1 MTMTTDKLFYRLFK
15 SYAAAVLKLL
25 GVSNPED
32 YRASSFTFKEI
43 ENRRDM
49 IFEKQDGEET
59 VLLETQGYD
68 DDYFL
73 HKTVVGAML
82 YCSQNNFRGRFRVI
96 TMFLEPSHHRAAT
109 RLAHHFDGSS
119 GLAFQP
125 SVFIFGQKN
134 LAELEAVN
142 DVRLI
147 PLYPLCRVSPEE
159 VKALA
164 PQWAARIKAA
174 PSLTEKTSVDLLALL
189 GGFVSQRVTQ
199 LSLAEIND
207 MFGGFKMEN
216 TVVGQELIAMGR
228 RIGIS
233 EGQAEGEV
241 LGRLS
246 ALREDVLDLLTTRW
260 SAPSRIVLKQLSG
273 VDDPILLKSLFRSL
287 LQAKTRKQMQAAL
300 DAVLGNGKNG
310 H

>member
-1 MTMTTDKLFYRLFK
+1 MATDKLFYRLLK

-25 GVSNPED
+25 GIANPED

-49 IFEKQDGEET
+49 IFEKQDGEEA

-82 YCSQNNFRGRFRVI
+82 YCAQNNFRGRFHVI
-96 TMFLEPSHHRAAT
+96 TMFLEPSQHRAAT

-125 SVFIFGQKN
+125 SVFIFGQKDIS
-134 LAELEAVN
+134 ELETLN

-147 PLYPLCRVSPEE
+147 PLYPLCNLTAEQVRM
-159 VKALA
+159 LA
-164 PQWAARIKAA
+164 PQWAAKIKAA
-174 PSLTEKTSVDLLALL
+174 AGLTEKTSVDLLALL
-189 GGFVSQRVTQ
+189 GGFVSQRVKN
-199 LSLAEIND
+199 LSVAEINTI
-207 MFGGFKMEN
+207 FGDFKMED
-216 TVVGQELIAMGR
+216 TTVGQELIAMGQ
-228 RIGIS
+228 IK
-233 EGQAEGEV
+233 GEA
-241 LGRLS
+241 LGRLTT
-246 ALREDVLDLLTTRW
+246 LREDVLDLLTTRW
-260 SAPSRIVLKQLSG
+260 NPLSKNVLKQLGS
-273 VDDPILLKSLFRSL
+273 VDDPVVLRSLFRAL

>member
-1 MTMTTDKLFYRLFK
+1 MTTDKLFYRLLK

-25 GVSNPED
+25 GISHPES

-49 IFEKQDGEET
+49 IFESEDGEEV

-82 YCSQNNFRGRFRVI
+82 YCAQNKFRGRFRVI
-96 TMFLEPSHHRAAT
+96 AMFLEASHYRVAS
-109 RLAHHFDGSS
+109 RLAHHFDGST

-125 SVFIFGQKN
+125 TVFIFGRKN
-134 LAELEAVN
+134 VAELEALD

-147 PLYPLCRVSPEE
+147 PLYPLCNLSSEQ

-164 PQWAARIKAA
+164 PQWAVRIKAA
-174 PSLTEKTSVDLLALL
+174 KELAEKTSADLLALL
-189 GGFVSQRVTQ
+189 GGFVSQRVKNLTIT
-199 LSLAEIND
+199 EINE
-207 MFGGFKMEN
+207 MFGGFKMED
-216 TVVGQELIAMGR
+216 TTVGQELIAMGR
-228 RIGIS
+228 RVGLS
-233 EGQAEGEV
+233 EGET
-241 LGRLS
+241 LGR
-246 ALREDVLDLLTTRW
+246 ANAVREGVIDLLTTKW
-260 SAPSRIVLKQLSG
+260 NPPSRTVLKQLES
-273 VDDPILLKSLFRSL
+273 VDNALALKSLFHKL